1 MKELL
6 DAAPKYI
13 TVVSFLVLT
22 VTVVH
27 EYGYF
32 VIIGSHLQTIAT
44 TYDYLAN
51 AFIWL
56 PTAMGAV
63 FALQALETAMPI
75 EKARTDAGTTTYQ
88 IKHHGL
94 FYFVWILAGIGVL
107 MYLLLG
113 GTTVALSVTTLVG
126 LTAIYFL
133 TRNLKGDR
141 EKLTAY
147 RLTAFGI
154 YLALLAYGYGV
165 RTGYLDL
172 AKSEDVYAIEQKD
185 GQGPAFRQLVLLRI
199 FEKGLLVRDLPA
211 QRVEFLRWDSVT
223 RLSRLLPKPNATKGY
238 LCIWFDVTCGRRGVD
253 INFEP

>member
-1 MKELL
+1 M
-6 DAAPKYI
+6 I
-13 TVVSFLVLT
+13 
-22 VTVVH
+22 H

-32 VIIGSHLQTIAT
+32 GIIGSHLQTIAT

-63 FALQALETAMPI
+63 FTLQALEPAMPI
-75 EKARTDAGTTTYQ
+75 EKTRTDAGTTTYQ
-88 IKHHGL
+88 IRHQGL

-113 GTTVALSVTTLVG
+113 GITAALSVISLFG
-126 LTAIYFL
+126 LTAIYFV
-133 TRNLKGDR
+133 TRKLKGDR

-165 RTGYLDL
+165 RTGYQDL
-172 AKSEDVYAIEQKD
+172 AKAEDVYAIEQKD
-185 GQGPAFRQLVLLRI
+185 SQGQVTRQLVLLRI
-199 FEKGLLVRDLPA
+199 FDKGLLVRDLPA
-211 QRVEFLRWDSVT
+211 QRVEFLRWDSIA
-223 RLSRLLPKPNATKGY
+223 RLSRLLPNPRAAKGY
-238 LCIWFDVTCGRRGVD
+238 LCIWFEVACGRRGAD
-253 INFEP
+253 TNFEP